1 LALNITFAGFE
12 MALRNRNVEMATV
25 PRRGREPG
33 VVHRVAGPNDVDLAI
48 DLAAELA
55 VPIPQ
60 AQLNLE
66 QLRAAEADGLGDR
79 DMASIVNY
87 LRGIT

>member
-1 LALNITFAGFE
+1 VLFTVSLA
-12 MALRNRNVEMATV
+12 RK
-25 PRRGREPG
+25 
-33 VVHRVAGPNDVDLAI
+33 DVDLAI

-66 QLRAAEADGLGDR
+66 QL
-79 DMASIVNY
+79 
-87 LRGIT
+87 